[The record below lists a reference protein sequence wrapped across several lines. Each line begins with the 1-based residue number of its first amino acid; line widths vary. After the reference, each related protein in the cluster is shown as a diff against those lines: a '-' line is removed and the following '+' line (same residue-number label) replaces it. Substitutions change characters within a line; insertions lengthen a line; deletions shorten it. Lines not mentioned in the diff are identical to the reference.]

1 VTTSTDRLPPIA
13 TVLEPSERRSVDAA
27 GAGLYRTLHR
37 ESLDEVRR
45 DLKERRISAVVVSV
59 ARCVREEPAH
69 MQAVVRDFPR
79 IPTVALVSAASDTD
93 PASVLAL
100 GNCGVRTLVD
110 VRYAA
115 GWGRLRD
122 VLGAEVTND
131 MDRIALGVLQD
142 DLRDVS
148 PDCWKFFEALFT
160 RSYSAPTIRVLARRL
175 GVLPSTLMSR
185 FFRAQLPAP
194 KRYLAFA
201 RLVRAARLFENPGL
215 SVADVATHLDYS
227 SPQSFGRHIKT
238 VLAINATDFRRRYSG
253 QEMLRRFRETLVI
266 PHLPALC
273 ELRPLARR
281 IPGTESALLS
291 GVPVHTH
298 ADRERAPVRG
308 YIVEPSAASVLF
320 APKVPRLLQ

>member
-1 VTTSTDRLPPIA
+1 MTTSTDRLPPVA
-13 TVLEPSERRSVDAA
+13 TVLDPSERRSVDAA

-45 DLKERRISAVVVSV
+45 DLKERRISAVIVSV

-79 IPTVALVSAASDTD
+79 VPTVALVSAASDTD

-131 MDRIALGVLQD
+131 MDRIALGVLQQ
-142 DLRDVS
+142 DLRDAS
-148 PDCWKFFEALFT
+148 PDCWKFFESLFT
-160 RSYSAPTIRVLARRL
+160 RAYSAPTIRVLARRL

-185 FFRAQLPAP
+185 FFRARLPAP
-194 KRYLAFA
+194 KRYLDFA

-215 SVADVATHLDYS
+215 SVADVANHLDYS
-227 SPQSFGRHIKT
+227 SPQSFGRHVKS
-238 VLAINATDFRRRYSG
+238 VLAINATDFRRRYDG
-253 QEMLRRFRETLVI
+253 QTMLRHFRETLI
-266 PHLPALC
+266 LPYLPVLR
-273 ELRPLARR
+273 ELRPLARQV
-281 IPGTESALLS
+281 PGSATDIAGAPIVVVAP
-291 GVPVHTH
+291 GVHPFATT
-298 ADRERAPVRG
+298 PPTP
-308 YIVEPSAASVLF
+308 PSAASLLF
-320 APKVPRLLQ
+320 APKIPRLLQ